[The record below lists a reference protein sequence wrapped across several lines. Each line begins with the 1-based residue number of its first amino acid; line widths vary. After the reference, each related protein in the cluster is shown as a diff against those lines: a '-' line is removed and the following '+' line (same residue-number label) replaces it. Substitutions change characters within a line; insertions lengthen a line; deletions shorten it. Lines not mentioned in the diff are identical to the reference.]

1 MEATQTCPFK
11 LMGQLTFSF
20 FLSIRSFRQ
29 KQRFSQLSG
38 KEHAR
43 EAVIAMRGF
52 DQVMYCGGKTA
63 TGEVDTRH
71 IEKSFVFE
79 GTADELRLHN
89 GSCLVDYKNTDF
101 RSYVFLVHRTR
112 GRLAVCARS
121 VFWSECSNH
130 GPYCL
135 LSTFQ
140 SLQVW

>member
-1 MEATQTCPFK
+1 MPFQTDGSTNF
-11 LMGQLTFSF
+11 LILFST
-20 FLSIRSFRQ
+20 RSFRQ
-29 KQRFSQLSG
+29 KQRFTQLSD

-112 GRLAVCARS
+112 GRLALCARKG
-121 VFWSECSNH
+121 FWSECSNH
-130 GPYCL
+130 GPYCFL
-135 LSTFQ
+135 ATFLY
-140 SLQVW
+140 LQVW